1 MALAYV
7 ALGSNLANPI
17 RQIKMAIHSLDQ
29 LPQSDLIQASSLY
42 RTAPIGCE
50 PDQPDYINAVALIHT
65 SLEPFALLAA
75 LQQLELD
82 FGRQRLYFNSP
93 RTLDLDLLLYDDK
106 IIESEKLTVP
116 HPRMHE
122 RAFVLRPLVEIQPL
136 CLIPKK
142 GPAQM
147 WLAQCENQSITHLP
161 AIMQDDHQEHYVYH
175 V

>member
-1 MALAYV
+1 MALAFI
-7 ALGSNLANPI
+7 ALGSNLAHPI
-17 RQIKMAIHSLDQ
+17 YQVKMAIQCLAQ
-29 LPQSDLIQASSLY
+29 LPQTALIKASSLY

-50 PDQPDYINAVALIHT
+50 PDQPDYINAVAAVET
-65 SLEPFALLAA
+65 TLEPFALLAA
-75 LQQLELD
+75 LQQLELN

-142 GPAQM
+142 GLAQM
-147 WLAQCENQSITHLP
+147 WLTQCENQSITHLP
-161 AIMQDDHQEHYVYH
+161 AMMQDDHQEHYVYH